1 MDSTVQKMN
10 SMLPGVLSSSPKNN
24 KNNSGNSGNNVSN
37 NAPKNNLSKN
47 DATPKANNQ
56 KSDAF
61 NMSKMIELPSMSSMP
76 SMNSATDKMNLSMMW
91 FVGVLIVFIAV
102 LGYYYNEV
110 SASLQNISDSFNI
123 WMQNLIGGFNKE
135 ESKPS
140 LNLNPPGPSRIP
152 APKDETNVESA
163 VEKILPPTKEIFNI
177 SKNDYTYYDAAP
189 LCKSLGAELATYDEV
204 KNAWNKGADWCN
216 YGWVKGQMAVY
227 PTQMSSY
234 EELQLG
240 PEEQKGACGKPGVNG
255 GHFDNPEMRF
265 GVTCSG
271 RRPPQKNHDATSA
284 ISGPKVPLTASG
296 LEFEKQVQRFK
307 AESDTIGIMPFN
319 KEKWSS

>member
-1 MDSTVQKMN
+1 MIDMDSAVQKMN
-10 SMLPGVLSSSPKNN
+10 SMLPEVLGGSPKA
-24 KNNSGNSGNNVSN
+24 NNSGSPKANNSVSN
-37 NAPKNNLSKN
+37 NSGS
-47 DATPKANNQ
+47 PKANNQ
-56 KSDAF
+56 KSNAF
-61 NMSKMIELPSMSSMP
+61 NMSKMLSMPSMP
-76 SMNSATDKMNLSMMW
+76 SMNSSNPADMNTPVVW
-91 FVGVLIVFIAV
+91 FVGVLIIFMVI
-102 LGYYYNEV
+102 LGYYYNEL
-110 SASLQNISDSFNI
+110 STSLQNMSNSFNT
-123 WMQNLIGGFNKE
+123 WMQGLMGSPDKIQPE
-135 ESKPS
+135 PPRDSKP
-140 LNLNPPGPSRIP
+140 PEPSRLP
-152 APKDETNVESA
+152 PPPQDETKVESA
-163 VEKILPPTKEIFNI
+163 VELILPPAKEVFNI
-177 SKNDYTYYDAAP
+177 SKNNYTYYDAAP

-227 PTQMSSY
+227 PTQKSTY
-234 EELQLG
+234 EELQQG

-271 RRPPQKNHDATSA
+271 RRPPQENHDATSV